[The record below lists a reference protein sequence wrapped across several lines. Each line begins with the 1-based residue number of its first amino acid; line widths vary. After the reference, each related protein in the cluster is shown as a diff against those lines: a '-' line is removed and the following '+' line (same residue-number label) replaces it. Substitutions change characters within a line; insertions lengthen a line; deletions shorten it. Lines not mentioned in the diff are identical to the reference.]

1 MILFFIYFN
10 LIFEFLL
17 QIFLIERVLI
27 LSEEKLSSLL
37 KLFGNSN
44 ELALYK
50 LLLDKF
56 VSFKPIFFPLN
67 FDDSLIKFVLNSL
80 KVHNLRENF

>member
-1 MILFFIYFN
+1 MYTSITKFIL
-10 LIFEFLL
+10 L
-17 QIFLIERVLI
+17 

-67 FDDSLIKFVLNSL
+67 FYDSLIKFVLNSL